1 MKIYFFFLH
10 SSFLPPNYYFR
21 CHLHTFNPND
31 MSFLLLDFGGKE
43 VKHEIKI
50 TLLLPKCVL
59 NRLKLFS
66 MELFGPYHNRTWYVC
81 QLHTKSDIFIAQ
93 TRQGYNNQASTHI
106 KNVCITLLIYTI
118 SCQHQ
123 RLIILIT
130 WMNGKTIKDV
140 IYLSLHCNIH
150 ATINLLRIDKLL
162 KQYII
167 VWCKIIL
174 YCIVISYI
182 DLQIYLIVIWNSNV

>member
-31 MSFLLLDFGGKE
+31 MAFLLLDFGGKE

-50 TLLLPKCVL
+50 RLLLPKCVL
-59 NRLKLFS
+59 NRWKLFS
-66 MELFGPYHNRTWYVC
+66 LELFGPYHNLTWYVC

-93 TRQGYNNQASTHI
+93 TRQGYNNQPSTHV
-106 KNVCITLLIYTI
+106 KNVCITLLTYTT

-130 WMNGKTIKDV
+130 WMNAKQEKCR
-140 IYLSLHCNIH
+140 LHKLAPQYTCNEKYVAHSPTFHSI
-150 ATINLLRIDKLL
+150 
-162 KQYII
+162 
-167 VWCKIIL
+167 
-174 YCIVISYI
+174 
-182 DLQIYLIVIWNSNV
+182 LIVHFYIKEVTCIYFN